1 MTMFQVSSKEMHERI
16 LKLTVIDGGR
26 TKKRSEIGHITYPLN
41 NLDIGDG
48 SEQQLFKMDLEK
60 VNLKNP
66 SNQFFKK

>member
-1 MTMFQVSSKEMHERI
+1 MFQVSSKEMHERI